1 MKQKETQQETMSKE
15 KRVVFFEGK
24 SWYHRTKELQDDL
37 TTKYG
42 KKGGFETPEEAEKS
56 YWEYEKRYQTSS
68 ESFGIFFRVITFL
81 YPKYPSSLDICPVV
95 LLSSSNT
102 NSFFLSSTRNTGI
115 LALTAATIFPV

>member
-1 MKQKETQQETMSKE
+1 MSKE

-56 YWEYEKRYQTSS
+56 YWEYEKRYQGEAERSPDCKNAKD
-68 ESFGIFFRVITFL
+68 RC
-81 YPKYPSSLDICPVV
+81 DAWR
-95 LLSSSNT
+95 LS
-102 NSFFLSSTRNTGI
+102 GI
-115 LALTAATIFPV
+115 LV

>member
-42 KKGGFETPEEAEKS
+42 KKGGFETPEEAEKVTGNMKKDTRRS
-56 YWEYEKRYQTSS
+56 REISRLQKCKRQM
-68 ESFGIFFRVITFL
+68 
-81 YPKYPSSLDICPVV
+81 
-95 LLSSSNT
+95 
-102 NSFFLSSTRNTGI
+102 
-115 LALTAATIFPV
+115 

>member
-1 MKQKETQQETMSKE
+1 MSKE

-56 YWEYEKRYQTSS
+56 YWNMKRDTRRSREISRLQNAKD
-68 ESFGIFFRVITFL
+68 RC
-81 YPKYPSSLDICPVV
+81 DAWR
-95 LLSSSNT
+95 LS
-102 NSFFLSSTRNTGI
+102 GI
-115 LALTAATIFPV
+115 LV

>member
-15 KRVVFFEGK
+15 KRGVFFEGK

-56 YWEYEKRYQTSS
+56 YWEYEKRYQKSPDCKNAKDRCDAW
-68 ESFGIFFRVITFL
+68 G
-81 YPKYPSSLDICPVV
+81 
-95 LLSSSNT
+95 LS
-102 NSFFLSSTRNTGI
+102 GI
-115 LALTAATIFPV
+115 LV

>member
-42 KKGGFETPEEAEKS
+42 KKGGFETPEEAE
-56 YWEYEKRYQTSS
+56 RYPDCKNAKD
-68 ESFGIFFRVITFL
+68 RC
-81 YPKYPSSLDICPVV
+81 DAWR
-95 LLSSSNT
+95 LS
-102 NSFFLSSTRNTGI
+102 GI
-115 LALTAATIFPV
+115 LV

>member
-42 KKGGFETPEEAEKS
+42 KKGGFETLRLLLQLVFS
-56 YWEYEKRYQTSS
+56 R
-68 ESFGIFFRVITFL
+68 FF
-81 YPKYPSSLDICPVV
+81 
-95 LLSSSNT
+95 
-102 NSFFLSSTRNTGI
+102 
-115 LALTAATIFPV
+115 

>member
-1 MKQKETQQETMSKE
+1 MSKE

-56 YWEYEKRYQTSS
+56 YWEYERDTGRSREISRLQKCKRQM
-68 ESFGIFFRVITFL
+68 
-81 YPKYPSSLDICPVV
+81 
-95 LLSSSNT
+95 
-102 NSFFLSSTRNTGI
+102 
-115 LALTAATIFPV
+115 

>member
-42 KKGGFETPEEAEKS
+42 KKGGFETPEEEVTGNMKKDTRRS
-56 YWEYEKRYQTSS
+56 REISRLQKCKRQM
-68 ESFGIFFRVITFL
+68 
-81 YPKYPSSLDICPVV
+81 
-95 LLSSSNT
+95 
-102 NSFFLSSTRNTGI
+102 
-115 LALTAATIFPV
+115 

>member
-42 KKGGFETPEEAEKS
+42 KKGGFAPPEEAEKRLQQKAYS
-56 YWEYEKRYQTSS
+56 PQKEQ
-68 ESFGIFFRVITFL
+68 
-81 YPKYPSSLDICPVV
+81 
-95 LLSSSNT
+95 
-102 NSFFLSSTRNTGI
+102 
-115 LALTAATIFPV
+115 

>member
-42 KKGGFETPEEAEKS
+42 KKGGFETPEEAE
-56 YWEYEKRYQTSS
+56 RSS
-68 ESFGIFFRVITFL
+68 DCKNAKDRCDAWG
-81 YPKYPSSLDICPVV
+81 
-95 LLSSSNT
+95 LS
-102 NSFFLSSTRNTGI
+102 GI
-115 LALTAATIFPV
+115 LV

>member
-56 YWEYEKRYQTSS
+56 PDCKNAKDRCDAW
-68 ESFGIFFRVITFL
+68 G
-81 YPKYPSSLDICPVV
+81 
-95 LLSSSNT
+95 LS
-102 NSFFLSSTRNTGI
+102 GI
-115 LALTAATIFPV
+115 LV

>member
-42 KKGGFETPEEAEKS
+42 KKGGFETPEEARKVTGNM
-56 YWEYEKRYQTSS
+56 KR
-68 ESFGIFFRVITFL
+68 
-81 YPKYPSSLDICPVV
+81 D
-95 LLSSSNT
+95 
-102 NSFFLSSTRNTGI
+102 TRRSREI
-115 LALTAATIFPV
+115 SRLQKCKRQM

>member
-42 KKGGFETPEEAEKS
+42 KKVDLERRKKQRKVTGNM
-56 YWEYEKRYQTSS
+56 KR
-68 ESFGIFFRVITFL
+68 
-81 YPKYPSSLDICPVV
+81 D
-95 LLSSSNT
+95 
-102 NSFFLSSTRNTGI
+102 TRRSREI
-115 LALTAATIFPV
+115 SRLQKCKRQM